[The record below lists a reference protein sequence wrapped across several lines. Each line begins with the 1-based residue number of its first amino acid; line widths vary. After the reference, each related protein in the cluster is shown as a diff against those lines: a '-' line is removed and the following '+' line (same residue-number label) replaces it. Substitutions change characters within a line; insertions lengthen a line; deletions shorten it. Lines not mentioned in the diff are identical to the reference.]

1 MKKNSNGERMSGD
14 GAKQPRVADRRM
26 GARRTEDLEQRLVEV
41 ENLARANRRELEL
54 QFQRMAHMQA
64 DLDMLLRIARSVP
77 ARSPF
82 RHEKIDGFEQ
92 HLKSG
97 VDPLVAAMPA
107 VRSRP
112 RS

>member
-1 MKKNSNGERMSGD
+1 MKKHLNAERTSGE
-14 GAKQPRVADRRM
+14 GAKQPRVTDRRK
-26 GARRTEDLEQRLVEV
+26 GARRTEDLERRLVEV

-64 DLDMLLRIARSVP
+64 DLDMLLRIARSVA

-82 RHEKIDGFEQ
+82 RAEKIDGFEP
-92 HLKSG
+92 HLKAG
-97 VDPLVAAMPA
+97 VDPLVAAMPT